1 MPRHLILVGALFAAL
16 APPAGASSRDA
27 ARFAAF
33 AKRAHATGTLSFR
46 VSFRGDA
53 GTCSAESTCGVKGT
67 VTAPLRLD
75 ARRALQVH
83 GDVVTLPVAGTA
95 AADVRDT
102 VAGRRCQSRVRV
114 RTAGLDFT
122 GDSRGLLLRPGGTS
136 AADPFDTACRGPAL
150 HELGTAARGAVRLR
164 AVSAG
169 VNLVRVTVQS
179 RRIVRARGYS
189 ATVTTTA
196 RLVLRR

>member
-1 MPRHLILVGALFAAL
+1 MPRHLILVGVLFAAL
-16 APPAGASSRDA
+16 APPAAASSRDA

-46 VSFRGDA
+46 VSFRGDPDR
-53 GTCSAESTCGVKGT
+53 CSDASTCGVKGT

-75 ARRALQVH
+75 ARRALRVH
-83 GDVVTLPVAGTA
+83 GDVVTLPVTGTA

-102 VAGRRCQSRVRV
+102 VAGRRCESRVRV
-114 RTAGLDFT
+114 RSAGLGFA
-122 GDSRGLLLRPGGTS
+122 GDGQGLLMRPGGSPAT
-136 AADPFDTACRGPAL
+136 DPFDTACRGPAL
-150 HELGTAARGAVRLR
+150 RELGTAARGAVRLR
-164 AVSAG
+164 AVSAH
-169 VNLVRVTVQS
+169 VNVVRIVVHA
-179 RRIVRARGYS
+179 RRIVKASGYT